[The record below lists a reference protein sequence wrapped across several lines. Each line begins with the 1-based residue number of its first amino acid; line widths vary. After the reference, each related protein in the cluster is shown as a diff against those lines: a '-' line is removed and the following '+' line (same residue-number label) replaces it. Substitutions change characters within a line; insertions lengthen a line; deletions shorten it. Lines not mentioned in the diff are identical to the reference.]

1 MILKFTVNIVCGD
14 GLAFLLVGLDQLQ
27 VFDFY
32 WNSGSLILC
41 PSNIT
46 RCFCRKM
53 GGRQGSDGQGDKL
66 NLNFGRG
73 YPKKKKVGKKW
84 GGGREEKK
92 WAGVGRLNPR
102 VWNPPLHQTMTWAD
116 RYVMAQPKPMLTHH
130 QWGQVTIIC
139 LIFYTDVMNIIF
151 KKKS

>member
-1 MILKFTVNIVCGD
+1 MILRFTVNIVCGD
-14 GLAFLLVGLDQLQ
+14 GLAFLSVGLDQLQ

-41 PSNIT
+41 PSNTT

-53 GGRQGSDGQGDKL
+53 GGRQGSDGQGAGGQTKSE
-66 NLNFGRG
+66 FWAGV
-73 YPKKKKVGKKW
+73 PEKKKVGKKW

-102 VWNPPLHQTMTWAD
+102 VWTPPPPYIKQCLEQIA
-116 RYVMAQPKPMLTHH
+116 MLWHSLN
-130 QWGQVTIIC
+130 QCWLIISEVKW
-139 LIFYTDVMNIIF
+139 LLSVWSFIRMWWI
-151 KKKS
+151 